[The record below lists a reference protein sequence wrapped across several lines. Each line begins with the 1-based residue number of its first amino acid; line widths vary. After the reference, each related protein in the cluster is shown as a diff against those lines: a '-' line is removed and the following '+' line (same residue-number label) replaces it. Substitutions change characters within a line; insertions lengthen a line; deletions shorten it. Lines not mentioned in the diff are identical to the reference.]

1 MSWLFGP
8 VGKRLDKKVKLNLKN
23 MTSQTCKK
31 VIAIH
36 LLINVSIA
44 NVNPPMEFGQSI
56 EYNVRNILLRKSCR
70 KEAGTLVSELFCF
83 KKTSCK
89 VKTSGVNTL
98 LLINFGRHPRGHT
111 IKINWVTF
119 QTVDPEISSILIFH
133 KRVWD

>member
-1 MSWLFGP
+1 M
-8 VGKRLDKKVKLNLKN
+8 KVKLNFKN

-36 LLINVSIA
+36 LLINVSRA

-89 VKTSGVNTL
+89 VKTSGQHL
-98 LLINFGRHPRGHT
+98 
-111 IKINWVTF
+111 TF
-119 QTVDPEISSILIFH
+119 N
-133 KRVWD
+133 KYW